1 MLEHLGL
8 RGRMRSAALDDSGS
22 LRALTPFSDPAPPL
36 FHPVTIEEVFVSSS
50 NARKVPE
57 QVLNHPAVVALVEK
71 GARGSLSPE
80 DVRRAS
86 EEAQVEPRHL
96 KGLLAHLTTLGISVH
111 IDLSASRVAAATTTK
126 KTTTAPAKKAAATK
140 APAKKA
146 DTNGTTKT
154 AAAKKGAAPAKKAAP
169 ATQAGDTEPAAEEG
183 SEEAAVG
190 ADGKKVLPDI
200 SDDQFEKDVATDPS
214 IEEDEKE
221 ASFVVSD

>member
-8 RGRMRSAALDDSGS
+8 RGRMRNAALDHSGA
-22 LRALTPFSDPAPPL
+22 LPALTPCSDPAPDL
-36 FHPVTIEEVFVSSS
+36 FHPAMIEEVFVSSS

-71 GARGSLSPE
+71 GASGSLSPE

-96 KGLLAHLTTLGISVH
+96 KGLLAHLSTLGISVH
-111 IDLSASRVAAATTTK
+111 VDVSEARVAAATTTK
-126 KTTTAPAKKAAATK
+126 RAATAATKK

-154 AAAKKGAAPAKKAAP
+154 AAAKKAAA
-169 ATQAGDTEPAAEEG
+169 
-183 SEEAAVG
+183 
-190 ADGKKVLPDI
+190 
-200 SDDQFEKDVATDPS
+200 
-214 IEEDEKE
+214 
-221 ASFVVSD
+221 